1 VLPRSGGLFAT
12 VMAGSQTLMAFPDAA
27 F

>member
-12 VMAGSQTLMAFPDAA
+12 IMAGSQPIMAFPDAA